1 MDTKTISKSTI
12 KKVVVQTKMA
22 LQDVFD
28 SKVPKQVHK
37 LPFNSNRI
45 ILNGTIIEL
54 PDKASTDKRIF
65 FKVAGCYLNERFDSE
80 RVNNLFLVLRRFLE
94 WLFEQDDT
102 SDLRYDLLKKYES
115 YRVRETNSDGQST
128 GLKKLKT
135 QSSGLKMIK
144 GACRECLKYS
154 KGIFSSFE
162 SNYLRQVI
170 NFTKEAPSDSVDSNC
185 LTQSFSSQWLR
196 QEMGHEDYLKLSSP
210 KTVTDSFII
219 AISTLLVSLLDIKLN
234 VINANI
240 RDGEEFSDSANRLH
254 SLLCGI
260 YPKPKAS
267 ETIINNYAC
276 GFIDVVTSTYGKA
289 TPSLLKDMILSDL
302 VHSNLDGCREH
313 ILDIISTGDSVA
325 TKYFHSETRTSTT
338 RRPKGFARMPGLFT
352 PEFMN
357 SITLVEQQLFAII
370 CAWWTVQPKNIS
382 DLTLESHHIG
392 IENNLSG
399 SPVFVHCNYY
409 KSRAGYA
416 LKRPSEIPLTQI
428 EGKAIYAYI
437 ETCKLL
443 EHKGPLVSPK
453 ACLPVVYTKSHRV
466 NTLLNLLSID
476 EFKKVYGKE
485 LDRRSASNVAIKA
498 IQLMANKGDFYRPWS
513 AIQKKNGLEH
523 TVQRFWKVVERPVQ
537 LSVYTL
543 EGVKNASIYAQSDQY
558 RSGDL
563 QDKRSH
569 SSSTEGTGYMKDGN
583 KEWMDLNGRIT
594 RLVLNDVASNLYSEH
609 IINSEKK
616 AALLKARTR
625 VVTENNDID
634 INIFPLQSTS
644 SMTQDQIIVH
654 DSPEA
659 VIQCIHYFEQFK
671 EFGESLLVIN
681 PEFTLNTALPNAIW
695 AEDMLKNG
703 NFSPKSI
710 SEGRESYDYLVEHL
724 PNIFSLHLG
733 GLH

>member
-1 MDTKTISKSTI
+1 MDTKAILKPTI
-12 KKVVVQTKMA
+12 KKIVLKTEIA
-22 LQDVFD
+22 LQDVFE
-28 SKVPKQVHK
+28 SKVPTPVHK

-45 ILNGTIIEL
+45 ILNGIIIEL
-54 PDKASTDKRIF
+54 PDNACTDKRIL
-65 FKVAGCYLNERFDSE
+65 FKVAGCYLNKRFDSE
-80 RVNNLFLVLRRFLE
+80 RVYNHFLILRLFLN
-94 WLFEQDDT
+94 WLFEQEDT

-115 YRVRETNSDGQST
+115 YRVNGTNNNGQPT

-135 QSSGLKMIK
+135 QSSGLKRIK

-154 KGIFSSFE
+154 KGVFSPFE

-185 LTQSFSSQWLR
+185 LTQSFSPQWLR
-196 QEMGHEDYLKLSSP
+196 QEMGAKDYLKLSSP
-210 KTVTDSFII
+210 KTVSDSFII

-234 VINANI
+234 LINANI
-240 RDGEEFSDSANRLH
+240 RDGEEFSDSANKLH
-254 SLLCGI
+254 ALLYDI

-267 ETIINNYAC
+267 EAIINNYAC
-276 GFIDVVTSTYGKA
+276 GFIDMVTSTYGKA
-289 TPSLLKDMILSDL
+289 SPPLLKEMILSDL
-302 VHSNLDGCREH
+302 VRSNLDGCREH
-313 ILDIISTGDSVA
+313 ILDVISLGDSVA
-325 TKYFHSETRTSTT
+325 TKYFNSETRVST
-338 RRPKGFARMPGLFT
+338 RRRQKGFARMPGLFT
-352 PEFMN
+352 PDFMN

-392 IENNLSG
+392 IENNING
-399 SPVFVHCNYY
+399 SPIFVHCNYY

-428 EGKAIYAYI
+428 EGKAIHAYI

-443 EHKGPLVSPK
+443 EHKGSLVSPK
-453 ACLPVVYTKSHRV
+453 ACVPLSYTKSHRV
-466 NTLLNLLSID
+466 NTLLNLLSVD
-476 EFKKVYGKE
+476 EFKKVYEKE
-485 LDRRSASNVAIKA
+485 LDSRSASNVAIKA
-498 IQLMANKGDFYRPWS
+498 IQLMASKGDFYRPWV
-513 AIQKKNGLEH
+513 AMQKKNGLEH
-523 TVQRFWKVVERPVQ
+523 TIQRFWSVVEHPVQ
-537 LSVYTL
+537 SSVYTL
-543 EGVKNASIYAQSDQY
+543 EGIKNASIYAQSDQY

-569 SSSTEGTGYMKDGN
+569 SSSSEGTSYMKDEN

-609 IINSEKK
+609 LVHSEKK

-625 VVTENNDID
+625 VVTDNNDID
-634 INIFPLQSTS
+634 INIFPLQSTA
-644 SMTQDQIIVH
+644 SMPQDQIIVH

-671 EFGESLLVIN
+671 EFGESLLVVN
-681 PEFTLNTALPNAIW
+681 PEFTLNTALPNAVW

-703 NFSPKSI
+703 NFSPKSV
-710 SEGRESYDYLVEHL
+710 SEGRESYDFLVEHL